1 MTEFLG
7 LKYTYPVQ
15 VRSVDALSS
24 RESIGLKRLTTR
36 RVAQRY
42 EFDITL
48 EPTKNANLLSAHKS
62 QHGIHGKFHLP
73 APQPIGSNPFTG
85 RTATGGLGA
94 SSVRLSSG
102 VDDTIIGRFVQFS
115 SFNKIYQVTSRSG
128 RMIGI
133 YPNLQFDMSGGA
145 GMGTS
150 PQMQAFYSRDGL
162 QGVNFRQDGFVI
174 FKLSVV
180 EAL

>member
-62 QHGIHGKFHLP
+62 QHGIHGKFTLP

-85 RTATGGLGA
+85 RTATGDAGD
-94 SSVRLSSG
+94 SRVRVSSG
-102 VDDTIIGRFVQFS
+102 VDDSVIGRFVTFGS
-115 SFNKIYQVTSRSG
+115 DTKLYQIISRSG
-128 RMIGI
+128 RNLGV
-133 YPNLQFDMSGGA
+133 YPNLEVAASGAVNMSPDMTA
-145 GMGTS
+145 Y
-150 PQMQAFYSRDGL
+150 YSRDGL